1 MKKKVTFE
9 KKVELSTKVGEI
21 TAISL
26 EPDLTFV
33 DDKNITGDLI
43 LNGRYKLSEASRLEE
58 EFEYKIPIKITLTTG
73 VDIKTGNIEIT
84 DFSYTLEDENNII
97 CDIELLVEGEEQ
109 EEIVEELE
117 RECDGE
123 EVEIEIPSIEKIG
136 DDSEEVE
143 EIETEEEYTLF
154 SNLSDTDE
162 TYGTFIVYIVRGG
175 ETINSV
181 LEKYKTT
188 VEELEKYNE
197 LKDLKEGTKLII
209 PITNE

>member
-1 MKKKVTFE
+1 MQKKVTFE
-9 KKVELSTKVGEI
+9 KKVELSTKIGEI

-58 EFEYKIPIKITLTTG
+58 EFEYKIPIEITLTTG

-109 EEIVEELE
+109 EKIVEKLE

-123 EVEIEIPSIEKIG
+123 EVEIEIPSIEKTE